1 MQVAKNLRDNL
12 FQFVSS
18 FAGDMDATK
27 SYRTLADLQSD
38 IDAKQHIYPGKI
50 VYVFEKKKHY
60 YIDLWIDGQEVFDET
75 IKAAWLSH
83 MNSLPDRD
91 ITTTDYELPGYTNTW
106 KYDTFAH
113 AELDVPEGSGYTIST
128 VDGAIAWSKTSFEY
142 NGDLSAVGPSTIFS
156 LDILPLSGMK
166 LFFQVYGT
174 LEGGHASYGSTIQVM
189 FSTTSN
195 IMFTEYGVLSAN
207 GLNIIADF
215 NYDAINGKILF
226 GLQKSSGYVIT
237 KVIANIEI
245 I

>member
-1 MQVAKNLRDNL
+1 MQVAKNIRDNL

-60 YIDLWIDGQEVFDET
+60 YIDLWIDDQEVFDET
-75 IKAAWLSH
+75 IKTAWLAH
-83 MNSLPDRD
+83 MNSLPNRD
-91 ITTTDYELPGYTNTW
+91 ITTSDYELPGYTNTW
-106 KYDTFAH
+106 KYNTFAH
-113 AELDVPEGSGYTIST
+113 TELDVPEGSGYTIST
-128 VDGAIAWSKTSFEY
+128 VNGEIDWKKTTFEY
-142 NGDLSAVGPSTIFS
+142 TGDLSDVGPSTIFT

-166 LFFQVYGT
+166 LFFKVYGT
-174 LEGGHASYGSTIQVM
+174 LQGGYASYGSTIQVM

-207 GLNIIADF
+207 GLDITADF
-215 NYDAINGKILF
+215 NYDSINDRILF
-226 GLQKSSGYVIT
+226 GIQKKPGYIIT
-237 KVIANIEI
+237 KVIAQIEI
-245 I
+245 